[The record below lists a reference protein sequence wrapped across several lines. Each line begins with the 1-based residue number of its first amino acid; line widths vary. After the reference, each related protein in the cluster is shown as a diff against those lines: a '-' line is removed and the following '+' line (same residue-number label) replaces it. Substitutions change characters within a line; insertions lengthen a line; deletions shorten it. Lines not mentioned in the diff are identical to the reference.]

1 MQISSRRVKCE
12 AASVSYLLLRR
23 QMALLLT
30 DVDSVKVV
38 GRGGTGLQ
46 PAVNLLENAKD
57 FPKDSLILLITD
69 GWIEDHLTIRRRHA
83 FLLPTGRSLPFR
95 PKGEVFFFS

>member
-1 MQISSRRVKCE
+1 
-12 AASVSYLLLRR
+12 
-23 QMALLLT
+23 MALLLT

-38 GRGGTGLQ
+38 GRGGTRLQ